1 MKTESTALPGLED
14 FEVVT
19 RKSYLEEHPDKKWDG
34 DKKMPDNSKTRQLE
48 VLKNVAIPPTPSSD
62 YQKYTLQ
69 DVYDGE
75 AQNKFNVISTFAGGG
90 GSSTGYRLAG
100 GKILCI
106 NEFVKEARNTYHEN
120 YPNTPILPDDIK
132 ELHLKGEHELLDA
145 ANIGAREVDLLDGSP
160 PCSAFSMAGSVVQ
173 GGGHSIGFGKTKKY
187 SDGKKV
193 ENIED
198 LFFEFIRVAKD
209 IQPKVIV
216 AENVSG
222 LLMGEA
228 KKYYSHITAEFES
241 FGYYASPELLDS
253 SHYGVPQ
260 TRKRVIFIAVR
271 GDVADTIKLSRYNI
285 DSVFPKTTTSKKFDG
300 QKNHS
305 SNDEGHP
312 VTCENAFS
320 DLVYDEEEIKML
332 TETFA
337 KGSHFE
343 TASRM
348 KLDPDKV
355 LTGCDHNLRGHHFNM
370 KRISRHKPAPTI
382 TASGG
387 CIHWSEMRKLALCE
401 TRRAMS
407 LPEDFKLT
415 GKWEQKSERMGRM
428 VPPLMMKAIAD
439 SIYKKVLK
447 PYKELTNG

>member
-1 MKTESTALPGLED
+1 MKEEGAVLSWFED
-14 FEVVT
+14 TDFSHV
-19 RKSYLEEHPDKKWDG
+19 KK
-34 DKKMPDNSKTRQLE
+34 P
-48 VLKNVAIPPTPSSD
+48 NVSNYKGEAKASATLSEDYVKDVKDAEPISAD
-62 YQKYTLQ
+62 YQKYTME
-69 DVYDGE
+69 DVRAGE

-132 ELHLKGEHELLDA
+132 ELTGQDLLTA
-145 ANIGAREVDLLDGSP
+145 ANIGVGEVDILDGSP
-160 PCSAFSMAGSVVQ
+160 PCSAFSMAGAVVQ
-173 GGGHSIGFGKTKKY
+173 GKGHSAGFGQVKKY
-187 SDGKKV
+187 SDDKKV

-216 AENVSG
+216 GENVSG

-228 KKYYSHITAEFES
+228 KNYYYKITAEFGNI
-241 FGYYASPELLDS
+241 GYNVSSMLLDS

-271 GDVADTIKLSRYNI
+271 KDVTDAIGLTSLNI
-285 DSVFPKTTTSKKFDG
+285 AGIFPE
-300 QKNHS
+300 KNS
-305 SNDEGHP
+305 EV
-312 VTCENAFS
+312 VTCGKAFE
-320 DLVYDEEEIKML
+320 DLNYDEEEIKML
-332 TETFA
+332 TETFS

-343 TASRM
+343 TASKM
-348 KLDPDKV
+348 PLDPKKV
-355 LTGCDHNLRGHHFNM
+355 LTGCDYHPKGHHFNM
-370 KRISRHKPAPTI
+370 KRVSRFKPSPTI

-387 CIHWSEMRKLALCE
+387 CIHWSEMRKLALGE
-401 TRRAMS
+401 TRRLTS

-415 GKWEQKSERMGRM
+415 GKWEQRSERMGRM

-447 PYKELTNG
+447 PYKELNNG

>member
-1 MKTESTALPGLED
+1 MKEEGAVLSWFEDTDFSHVKKPNVSNYKGEATASATLSED
-14 FEVVT
+14 YVKDVKDAEPI
-19 RKSYLEEHPDKKWDG
+19 S
-34 DKKMPDNSKTRQLE
+34 
-48 VLKNVAIPPTPSSD
+48 AD

-132 ELHLKGEHELLDA
+132 ELEGKDLLEA
-145 ANIGAREVDLLDGSP
+145 ANIGVGEVDILDGSP
-160 PCSAFSMAGSVVQ
+160 PCSAFSMAGAVVQ
-173 GGGHSIGFGKTKKY
+173 GKGHSAGFGQVKKY
-187 SDGKKV
+187 SDDKKV

-216 AENVSG
+216 GENVSG

-228 KKYYSHITAEFES
+228 KNYYYKITAEFGNI
-241 FGYYASPELLDS
+241 GYNVSSMLLDS

-271 GDVADTIKLSRYNI
+271 KDVTDAIGLTSLNI
-285 DSVFPKTTTSKKFDG
+285 AGVFPE
-300 QKNHS
+300 KNS
-305 SNDEGHP
+305 EV
-312 VTCENAFS
+312 VTCGKAFE
-320 DLVYDEEEIKML
+320 DLNYDEEEIKML
-332 TETFA
+332 TETFS

-343 TASRM
+343 TASKM
-348 KLDPDKV
+348 PLDPKKV
-355 LTGCDHNLRGHHFNM
+355 LTGCDYHPKGHHFNM
-370 KRISRHKPAPTI
+370 KRISRFKPSPTI

-387 CIHWSEMRKLALCE
+387 CIHWSEMRKLALGE
-401 TRRAMS
+401 TRRLTS

-447 PYKELTNG
+447 PYKELNNG

>member
-1 MKTESTALPGLED
+1 MKEEGAVLSWFED
-14 FEVVT
+14 TDFSHV
-19 RKSYLEEHPDKKWDG
+19 KK
-34 DKKMPDNSKTRQLE
+34 P
-48 VLKNVAIPPTPSSD
+48 NVSNYKGEAKASATLSEDYVKDVKDAEPISAD
-62 YQKYTLQ
+62 YQKYTME
-69 DVYDGE
+69 DVRAGE

-132 ELHLKGEHELLDA
+132 ELEGKDLLEA
-145 ANIGAREVDLLDGSP
+145 ANVGAGEVDILDGSP

-173 GGGHSIGFGKTKKY
+173 GKGHSAGFGQVKKY
-187 SDGKKV
+187 SDDKKV

-216 AENVSG
+216 GENVSG

-228 KKYYSHITAEFES
+228 KNYYYKITAEFGNI
-241 FGYYASPELLDS
+241 GYNVSSMLLDS

-271 GDVADTIKLSRYNI
+271 KDVTDAIGLTSLNI
-285 DSVFPKTTTSKKFDG
+285 AGVFPE
-300 QKNHS
+300 KNS
-305 SNDEGHP
+305 EV
-312 VTCENAFS
+312 VTCGKAFE
-320 DLVYDEEEIKML
+320 DLNYDEEEIKML
-332 TETFA
+332 TETFS

-343 TASRM
+343 TASKM
-348 KLDPDKV
+348 PLDPKKV
-355 LTGCDHNLRGHHFNM
+355 LTGCDYHPKGHHFNM
-370 KRISRHKPAPTI
+370 KRVSRFKPSPTI

-387 CIHWSEMRKLALCE
+387 CIHWSEMRKLALGE
-401 TRRAMS
+401 TRRLTS

-447 PYKELTNG
+447 PYKEYKLIQLRGGQ

>member
-1 MKTESTALPGLED
+1 MKPEVTALPGFED
-14 FEVVT
+14 VDFSKIE
-19 RKSYLEEHPDKKWDG
+19 KKG
-34 DKKMPDNSKTRQLE
+34 KPMPDISPSNELE
-48 VLKNVAIPPTPSSD
+48 YLSEVIIPDAPSAN
-62 YQKYTLQ
+62 YEKYTME
-69 DVYDGE
+69 DVRAGE
-75 AQNKFNVISTFAGGG
+75 AQNRFNVISTFAGGG

-132 ELHLKGEHELLDA
+132 ELHLDGEHELLDA
-145 ANIGAREVDLLDGSP
+145 ANIGAGEVDILDGSP

-173 GGGHSIGFGKTKKY
+173 GKGHSAGFGKVKKY
-187 SDGKKV
+187 SDDKKV

-198 LFFEFIRVAKD
+198 LFFEFIRIAKD

-216 AENVSG
+216 GENVSG

-228 KKYYSHITAEFES
+228 KNYYYKIIAEFGNI
-241 FGYYASPELLDS
+241 GYNVSSMLLDS

-271 GDVADTIKLSRYNI
+271 EDVAKVIDLDSLNI
-285 DSVFPKTTTSKKFDG
+285 AGVFPEK
-300 QKNHS
+300 S
-305 SNDEGHP
+305 SEV
-312 VTCENAFS
+312 VTCGNAFN
-320 DLVYDEEEIKML
+320 DLVYDEEEIKIL
-332 TETFA
+332 TESFT
-337 KGSHFE
+337 KGSHFV
-343 TASRM
+343 TASKM
-348 KLDPDKV
+348 PLDPDKV
-355 LTGCDHNLRGHHFNM
+355 LTGCDYHPKGHHFNM

-401 TRRAMS
+401 TRRLTS

-415 GKWEQKSERMGRM
+415 GKWEQRSERMGRM

-447 PYKELTNG
+447 PYKELNNG

>member
-1 MKTESTALPGLED
+1 MKPQVNPLPFDE
-14 FEVVT
+14 
-19 RKSYLEEHPDKKWDG
+19 KYLAEEIKKQGKPAPDISI
-34 DKKMPDNSKTRQLE
+34 PATLSKDY
-48 VLKNVAIPPTPSSD
+48 VKHVKDAKPISAD
-62 YQKYTLQ
+62 YQKYTME
-69 DVYDGE
+69 DVRAGE

-132 ELHLKGEHELLDA
+132 ELHLDGEHELLDA
-145 ANIGAREVDLLDGSP
+145 ANIGAGEVDILDGSP
-160 PCSAFSMAGSVVQ
+160 PCSAFSMAGAVVQ
-173 GGGHSIGFGKTKKY
+173 GGGHSKGFGKTKNY

-228 KKYYSHITAEFES
+228 KNYYFKITAEFGNI
-241 FGYYASPELLDS
+241 GYNVSSMLLDS

-271 GDVADTIKLSRYNI
+271 KDVTDAIGLTSLNI
-285 DSVFPKTTTSKKFDG
+285 ASVFPEKSSEVVTSG
-300 QKNHS
+300 
-305 SNDEGHP
+305 
-312 VTCENAFS
+312 NAFS

-332 TETFA
+332 TKSFT

-343 TASRM
+343 TASKM
-348 KLDPDKV
+348 PLDPPKV
-355 LTGCDHNLRGHHFNM
+355 LTGCDYHPRGHHFNM
-370 KRISRHKPAPTI
+370 KRISRFKPAPTI

-387 CIHWSEMRKLALCE
+387 CIHWSEMRKLALGE
-401 TRRAMS
+401 TRRLTS

-415 GKWEQKSERMGRM
+415 GKWEQRSERMGRM

-447 PYKELTNG
+447 PYKELNNG

>member
-1 MKTESTALPGLED
+1 MKEEGAVLSWFED
-14 FEVVT
+14 TDFSHV
-19 RKSYLEEHPDKKWDG
+19 KK
-34 DKKMPDNSKTRQLE
+34 P
-48 VLKNVAIPPTPSSD
+48 NVSNYKGEAKASATLSEDYVKDVKDAEPISAD

-75 AQNKFNVISTFAGGG
+75 AQNNFNVISTFAGGG

-132 ELHLKGEHELLDA
+132 ELEGKDLLEV
-145 ANIGAREVDLLDGSP
+145 ANVGVGEVDILDGSP
-160 PCSAFSMAGSVVQ
+160 PCSAFSMAGAVVQ
-173 GGGHSIGFGKTKKY
+173 GKGHSAGFGQVKKY
-187 SDGKKV
+187 SDDKKV

-198 LFFEFIRVAKD
+198 LFFEFIRIAKD

-216 AENVSG
+216 GENVSG

-228 KKYYSHITAEFES
+228 KIYYSHITAEFGNI
-241 FGYYASPELLDS
+241 GYNVSSMLLDS

-271 GDVADTIKLSRYNI
+271 KDVTDVIGLTSLNI
-285 DSVFPKTTTSKKFDG
+285 AGVFPE
-300 QKNHS
+300 KNS
-305 SNDEGHP
+305 EV
-312 VTCENAFS
+312 VTCGKAFE
-320 DLVYDEEEIKML
+320 DLNYDEEEIKML
-332 TETFA
+332 TETFS

-343 TASRM
+343 TASKM
-348 KLDPDKV
+348 PLDPKKV
-355 LTGCDHNLRGHHFNM
+355 LTGCDYHPKGHHFNM
-370 KRISRHKPAPTI
+370 KRVSRFKPSPTI

-387 CIHWSEMRKLALCE
+387 CIHWSEMRKLALGE
-401 TRRAMS
+401 TRRLTS

-447 PYKELTNG
+447 PYKELNNG

>member
-1 MKTESTALPGLED
+1 MKEEGAVLSWFED
-14 FEVVT
+14 TDFSHV
-19 RKSYLEEHPDKKWDG
+19 KK
-34 DKKMPDNSKTRQLE
+34 P
-48 VLKNVAIPPTPSSD
+48 NVSNYKGEAKASATLSEDYVKDVKDAEPISAD

-132 ELHLKGEHELLDA
+132 ELEGKDLLEA
-145 ANIGAREVDLLDGSP
+145 ANVGVGEVDILDGSP
-160 PCSAFSMAGSVVQ
+160 PCSAFSMAGAVVQ
-173 GGGHSIGFGKTKKY
+173 GKGHSAGFGQVKKY
-187 SDGKKV
+187 SDDKKV

-198 LFFEFIRVAKD
+198 LFFEFIRVEKD

-216 AENVSG
+216 GENVSG

-228 KKYYSHITAEFES
+228 KNYYYKITAEFGNI
-241 FGYYASPELLDS
+241 GYNVSSMLLDS

-271 GDVADTIKLSRYNI
+271 KDVTDVIGLTSLNI
-285 DSVFPKTTTSKKFDG
+285 AGVFPE
-300 QKNHS
+300 KNS
-305 SNDEGHP
+305 EV
-312 VTCENAFS
+312 VTCGKAFE
-320 DLVYDEEEIKML
+320 DLNYDEEEIKML
-332 TETFA
+332 TETFS

-343 TASRM
+343 TASKM
-348 KLDPDKV
+348 PLDPKKV
-355 LTGCDHNLRGHHFNM
+355 LTGCDYHPKGHHFNM
-370 KRISRHKPAPTI
+370 KRVSRFKPSPTI

-401 TRRAMS
+401 SRRAMS

-447 PYKELTNG
+447 PYKEYKLIQLRGGQ

>member
-1 MKTESTALPGLED
+1 MKEEGAVLSWFEDTDFSHVKKPNVSNYKGEATASATLSED
-14 FEVVT
+14 YVKDVKDAEPI
-19 RKSYLEEHPDKKWDG
+19 S
-34 DKKMPDNSKTRQLE
+34 
-48 VLKNVAIPPTPSSD
+48 AD
-62 YQKYTLQ
+62 YQKYTME
-69 DVYDGE
+69 DVRAGE

-132 ELHLKGEHELLDA
+132 ELEGKDLLEA
-145 ANIGAREVDLLDGSP
+145 ANVGVGEVDILDGSP
-160 PCSAFSMAGSVVQ
+160 PCSAFSMAGAVVQ
-173 GGGHSIGFGKTKKY
+173 GKGHSAGFGQVKKY
-187 SDGKKV
+187 SDDKKV

-216 AENVSG
+216 GENVSG

-228 KKYYSHITAEFES
+228 KNYYYKITAEFGNI
-241 FGYYASPELLDS
+241 GYNVSSMLLDS

-271 GDVADTIKLSRYNI
+271 KDVTDAIGLTSLNI
-285 DSVFPKTTTSKKFDG
+285 AGVFPE
-300 QKNHS
+300 KNS
-305 SNDEGHP
+305 EV
-312 VTCENAFS
+312 VTCGKAFE

-332 TETFA
+332 TETFS

-343 TASRM
+343 TASKM
-348 KLDPDKV
+348 PLDPKKV
-355 LTGCDHNLRGHHFNM
+355 LTGCDYHPKGHHFNM
-370 KRISRHKPAPTI
+370 KRVSRFKPSPTI

-387 CIHWSEMRKLALCE
+387 CIHWSEMRKLALGE
-401 TRRAMS
+401 TRRLTS

-447 PYKELTNG
+447 PYKELNNG

>member
-1 MKTESTALPGLED
+1 MKTEGAVLSWFEDTDFSHVKKPNVKNYKGTATASATLSED
-14 FEVVT
+14 YVKDVKDAEPL
-19 RKSYLEEHPDKKWDG
+19 S
-34 DKKMPDNSKTRQLE
+34 
-48 VLKNVAIPPTPSSD
+48 AD

-106 NEFVKEARNTYHEN
+106 NEFVEEARNTYHEN

-132 ELHLKGEHELLDA
+132 ELEGKHLLEA
-145 ANIGAREVDLLDGSP
+145 ANVGVGEVDILDGSP
-160 PCSAFSMAGSVVQ
+160 PCSAFSMAGAVVQ
-173 GGGHSIGFGKTKKY
+173 GGGHSAGFGQVKKY
-187 SDGKKV
+187 SDGKQV

-222 LLMGEA
+222 LMMGEA
-228 KKYYSHITAEFES
+228 KNYYFRITKEFEKI
-241 FGYYASPELLDS
+241 GYDVSSKLLDS

-271 GDVADTIKLSRYNI
+271 NDVTKAIGFTSLNI
-285 DSVFPKTTTSKKFDG
+285 FGVFPEKTS
-300 QKNHS
+300 
-305 SNDEGHP
+305 EV
-312 VTCENAFS
+312 VTCGKAFENL
-320 DLVYDEEEIKML
+320 DYDEEEITML
-332 TETFA
+332 RESFT

-348 KLDPDKV
+348 PLDPNKV
-355 LTGCDHNLRGHHFNM
+355 LTGCDYHPKGHHFNM
-370 KRISRHKPAPTI
+370 KRISRFKPAPTI

-387 CIHWSEMRKLALCE
+387 CIHWSDLRKLALCE
-401 TRRAMS
+401 SRRAMS

-415 GKWEQKSERMGRM
+415 GKWEQRSERMGRM
-428 VPPLMMKAIAD
+428 VPPLMMRAIAE
-439 SIYKKVLK
+439 SVYNKIIK
-447 PYKELTNG
+447 PYKELNNG